1 MAEKINFYNE
11 DCDFTLKGKAAMR
24 GKIKQLVENE
34 GAKLGY
40 LSVIFCSDR
49 KILEV
54 NKNYLKHDY
63 FTDIITF
70 DYREAEN
77 VQGDLFISVETVAE
91 NARKYGVTFEQEL
104 TRVIIHGVLHIVG
117 YNDKTPEEQAIMRQK
132 EDFYINL

>member
-11 DCDFTLKGKAAMR
+11 DCEFVLKGKIVMR
-24 GKIKQLVENE
+24 NKLKQLTEKESV
-34 GAKLGY
+34 KLGY
-40 LSVIFCSDR
+40 LSLIFCSDR
-49 KILEV
+49 KILEI

-70 DYREAEN
+70 DYREAEK

-91 NARKYGVTFEQEL
+91 NARKYGVTFEQEM

-117 YNDKTPEEQAIMRQK
+117 YDDKTPEEQLVMRQK
-132 EDFYINL
+132 EDLYINL

>member
-11 DCDFTLKGKAAMR
+11 DCEFVLKGKIVMR
-24 GKIKQLVENE
+24 NKLKQLTEKESV
-34 GAKLGY
+34 KLGY
-40 LSVIFCSDR
+40 LSLIFCSDR
-49 KILEV
+49 KILEI

-70 DYREAEN
+70 DYREAEK

-117 YNDKTPEEQAIMRQK
+117 YDDKTPEEQLVMRQK
-132 EDFYINL
+132 EDLYINL